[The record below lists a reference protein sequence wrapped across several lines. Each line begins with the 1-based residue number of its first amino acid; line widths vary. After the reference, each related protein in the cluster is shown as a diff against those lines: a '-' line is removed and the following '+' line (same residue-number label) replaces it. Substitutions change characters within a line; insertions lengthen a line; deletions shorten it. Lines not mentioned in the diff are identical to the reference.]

1 MIYSLGLVCLF
12 EDLRI
17 SIFFAFFFLHFQLL
31 IISQLGS
38 IPQISLLNLLGSY
51 PDHQF
56 QSLFVMEM
64 DDASGYFGLK
74 IELFTKNS
82 NFWHFQLL
90 IIQKLGS
97 IPPVSLQNLL
107 DSPSDYQILLTTAT
121 QLGGAARKFQKKID
135 FTIKNAFARSKRRK
149 EVREKIL
156 PEK

>member
-1 MIYSLGLVCLF
+1 MRYSNSSSQKPWKMIYSLGLVCLF

-17 SIFFAFFFLHFQLL
+17 SIFLRFFLHFQLL

-82 NFWHFQLL
+82 GNNRWKPTVTGLFWCY
-90 IIQKLGS
+90 IQGNIPNTSRKQQNRHLGT
-97 IPPVSLQNLL
+97 V
-107 DSPSDYQILLTTAT
+107 
-121 QLGGAARKFQKKID
+121 
-135 FTIKNAFARSKRRK
+135 
-149 EVREKIL
+149 
-156 PEK
+156 